1 MRERWCITAACWN
14 GSGADVLA
22 WISLIAFVYLN
33 SELFE
38 SANGYDITDD
48 GLRSYLLFA
57 GENPT
62 SYNL

>member
-1 MRERWCITAACWN
+1 M
-14 GSGADVLA
+14 LA